1 MSTIEQQVKDIN
13 RISTYIKDFSIDS
26 SNIRFDIDEIEEL
39 TNALLVRIE
48 NIKRELL
55 YSHSN
60 IELTEEQILN
70 SI

>member
-48 NIKRELL
+48 NIK
-55 YSHSN
+55 
-60 IELTEEQILN
+60 TEMRAEE
-70 SI
+70 